1 MKVTHD
7 EGAIDALRPDRVLP
21 LPAAV
26 EDLWSEGHRDLIA
39 LA

>member
-7 EGAIDALRPDRVLP
+7 EGAIDALRPDRVL
-21 LPAAV
+21 LPAAG